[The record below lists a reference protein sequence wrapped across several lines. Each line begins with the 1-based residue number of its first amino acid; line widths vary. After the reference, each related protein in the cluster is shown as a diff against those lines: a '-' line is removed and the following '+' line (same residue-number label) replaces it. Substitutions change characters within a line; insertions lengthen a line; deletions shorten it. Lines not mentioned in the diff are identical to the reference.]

1 MAQIT
6 LIIGKEFP
14 KKVIPLIEQAKSSI
28 FIIVYDWR
36 WYPDQIGSTI
46 QKFNN
51 AIIALS
57 RKGRKIKVITDR
69 PYINEILP
77 KLNIQ
82 TKKIHSK
89 RSIHTKLMIIDG
101 KTAILGSHNYT
112 MNAFTINHEVSVI
125 LQDKE
130 IVKRLNL
137 YFENLWQL

>member
-57 RKGRKIKVITDR
+57 RKGRKIKIITDR